1 VTWMTKRMKR
11 PYALR
16 LPPSQWCVH
25 CTPKATSSAQPS
37 LQVPAPV
44 LPPVEPT
51 DEIRLAGT
59 ILSVVGTM
67 IVVQVSRT
75 AVYAIVRTLTLFFKA
90 SKDDALLDDGSTICF
105 EDRSPLGQVL
115 LLSSFSAL

>member
-1 VTWMTKRMKR
+1 MV
-11 PYALR
+11 A
-16 LPPSQWCVH
+16 
-25 CTPKATSSAQPS
+25 SAQPS

-59 ILSVVGTM
+59 ILSVIGTM
-67 IVVQVSRT
+67 IVVQVGWS
-75 AVYAIVRTLTLFFKA
+75 AAFAFVRNCSHGFQA

-105 EDRSPLGQVL
+105 QDRSPLGQVL
-115 LLSSFSAL
+115 SLSSLRCCCAGNSVPPQCQRL

>member
-1 VTWMTKRMKR
+1 M
-11 PYALR
+11 
-16 LPPSQWCVH
+16 
-25 CTPKATSSAQPS
+25 
-37 LQVPAPV
+37 